1 MKEAILLLGSN
12 LGNRELYLEKA
23 RLQINEKAGVIIKT
37 SSLYESE
44 PWGFNS
50 EHFFLNQAIK
60 ITTSLSPE
68 ELLKVLLE
76 IEFSLGRIRTQI
88 VSSRN
93 IDIDILFYEKE
104 VVNTENLIIP
114 HPRIRQRMFT
124 LLPLSEVEQLDKL
137 PIFDETVQEL
147 IKNCNDKTKTYVY
160 NHIKT

>member
-50 EHFFLNQAIK
+50 ENFFLNQAIK
-60 ITTSLSPE
+60 ITTFLGPE
-68 ELLKVLLE
+68 ELLKVLLQ

-114 HPRIRQRMFT
+114 HPHIRQRMFT
-124 LLPLSEVEQLDKL
+124 LLPLSEVEQFDKL

-147 IKNCNDKTKTYVY
+147 IKNCNDKTKTYLY